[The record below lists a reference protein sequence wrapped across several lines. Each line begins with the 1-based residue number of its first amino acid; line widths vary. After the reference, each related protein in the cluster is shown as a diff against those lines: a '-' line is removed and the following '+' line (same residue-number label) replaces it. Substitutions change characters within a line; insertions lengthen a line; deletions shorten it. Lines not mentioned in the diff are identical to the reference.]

1 MAMASFPFTNNFS
14 IFCSPTLP
22 PNPYRHI
29 RTDLSTEGATRA
41 GLIAI
46 PDHKEVSLSVDLL
59 SNPDQVLG
67 TRDRAEPTTLTSLFI
82 NLNLGHHATIKSEY
96 TIAQG

>member
-1 MAMASFPFTNNFS
+1 MAMASFPFTNNLS
-14 IFCSPTLP
+14 VFCSPTLP
-22 PNPYRHI
+22 PNSYRHI

-67 TRDRAEPTTLTSLFI
+67 ARDRAEPTTLTSLFI
-82 NLNLGHHATIKSEY
+82 NLNFGHHAAIKSE
-96 TIAQG
+96 GNLRKK

>member
-1 MAMASFPFTNNFS
+1 MASFPFTNNFS

-22 PNPYRHI
+22 PNSYRHI
-29 RTDLSTEGATRA
+29 RTDLSTESATRA

-82 NLNLGHHATIKSEY
+82 NLNLGHHASI
-96 TIAQG
+96 